1 MKQVISKYTC
11 DKCGCDLNSNGINW
25 KRSGTW
31 KRPEQGR
38 FHTSCNIFLDRE
50 GGPKPDLCALCA
62 ATLLKEFSE
71 AALAYALEPSL

>member
-1 MKQVISKYTC
+1 MRQVIEKYTC

-25 KRSGTW
+25 KQPSTW

-38 FHTSCNIFLDRE
+38 FHVTFNVLE
-50 GGPKPDLCALCA
+50 GGSRPDLCALCA